1 MTETIIV
8 RFECNRKN
16 KSRKVPLVL
25 TDDELTQLIV
35 KIYGDLVGRKF
46 HLEVTSEDSKGSWIE
61 SGEDWDNVI
70 EDITEELTNM
80 KVKISMKVVL
90 DEPLPPPAPKKPP
103 PSLNNPLPA
112 AKFPL
117 PTIPSALKELI
128 ARYKS
133 NFQPKMHFNI
143 DRFYEI
149 DPMLEETIHILRK
162 QRMPCSVFHIAAQFC
177 EKIGIADLQRIM
189 KKYTQMGIIRME
201 RERYQTQ
208 ANFSLNPEMLLMDTF
223 VPLEKKFQ
231 VIDADDTDIGSQ
243 IAENESNAKQ
253 TPQQESPSSSRK
265 SIFLDKHPKMEV
277 DDAHSEDPSIKTIET
292 NKSPSPENNEQDMD
306 MELAGESDSDEVDVD
321 MAK

>member
-1 MTETIIV
+1 V
-8 RFECNRKN
+8 RFEYNGKN

-25 TDDELTQLIV
+25 SDDELTQLIV
-35 KIYGDLVGRKF
+35 KIYRDLVGRKF

-61 SGEDWDNVI
+61 SGEDWENVI

-103 PSLNNPLPA
+103 PNLHNPLPP
-112 AKFPL
+112 AKL
-117 PTIPSALKELI
+117 AVPTMTPALKQLI
-128 ARYKS
+128 DRYKN

-143 DRFYEI
+143 DKFYKI

-162 QRMPCSVFHIAAQFC
+162 QRMPCNIFHIAAQFC

-189 KKYTQMGIIRME
+189 KKYTQMGLIRMQ

-208 ANFSLNPEMLLMDTF
+208 AVFSINPEMLLTDTF

-231 VIDADDTDIGSQ
+231 ILEDAPDTTMAPMAQEDLNTEELLSLK
-243 IAENESNAKQ
+243 ENML
-253 TPQQESPSSSRK
+253 PSSGRK
-265 SIFLDKHPKMEV
+265 SIFLDKPTAEKQ
-277 DDAHSEDPSIKTIET
+277 EDPQPEQ
-292 NKSPSPENNEQDMD
+292 PSVKNEEAACALPDDTEQDMD
-306 MELAGESDSDEVDVD
+306 LEGDSDSDVDDVD
-321 MAK
+321 MEKS

>member
-8 RFECNRKN
+8 RFEFNGKN

-25 TDDELTQLIV
+25 SDDELTQLIV
-35 KIYGDLVGRKF
+35 KIYRDLVGRKF

-61 SGEDWDNVI
+61 SGEDWENVI

-80 KVKISMKVVL
+80 KVKISLKVVL

-103 PSLNNPLPA
+103 PSLNKPLPP
-112 AKFPL
+112 AKLPL
-117 PTIPSALKELI
+117 PTMTPALKKLI
-128 ARYKS
+128 DRYKN

-143 DRFYEI
+143 DKFYEI

-162 QRMPCSVFHIAAQFC
+162 QRMPCNIFHIAAQFC

-189 KKYTQMGIIRME
+189 KKYTQMGLIRMQ

-208 ANFSLNPEMLLMDTF
+208 AVFSINPEMLLTDTF

-231 VIDADDTDIGSQ
+231 IVEESVDTNMG
-243 IAENESNAKQ
+243 
-253 TPQQESPSSSRK
+253 QEDLNTELLNLKEHLPPSSGRN
-265 SIFLDKHPKMEV
+265 SIFLDQPNTEQQ
-277 DDAHSEDPSIKTIET
+277 DAQSENPSIENDKITQA
-292 NKSPSPENNEQDMD
+292 SPDDTEQDMD
-306 MELAGESDSDEVDVD
+306 LEGETDSDAADVE
-321 MAK
+321 ME